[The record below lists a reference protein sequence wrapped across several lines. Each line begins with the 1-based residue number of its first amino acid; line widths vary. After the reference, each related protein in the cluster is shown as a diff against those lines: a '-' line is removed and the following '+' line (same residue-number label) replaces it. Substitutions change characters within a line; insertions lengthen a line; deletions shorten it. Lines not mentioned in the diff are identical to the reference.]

1 MRTLAF
7 LLLLLLWSEKH
18 SLMIQRYKM
27 LSSRLDEKFLM
38 DFISVW
44 EFDEE
49 KSLVHPKLDLRTT
62 RFKDL
67 LDLRTKTQ
75 LPSYFTKYHHSI

>member
-1 MRTLAF
+1 MDEMRTLAF

-38 DFISVW
+38 DIILSVW
-44 EFDEE
+44 DFDEQ
-49 KSLVHPKLDLRTT
+49 KNW
-62 RFKDL
+62 
-67 LDLRTKTQ
+67 
-75 LPSYFTKYHHSI
+75 YFVFC

>member
-1 MRTLAF
+1 MDEMRTLAF

-27 LSSRLDEKFLM
+27 LSSRLDENFLM

-49 KSLVHPKLDLRTT
+49 KSLV
-62 RFKDL
+62 F
-67 LDLRTKTQ
+67 
-75 LPSYFTKYHHSI
+75 